1 MLPQQT
7 TKCLVLHLTNVHN
20 ITPLCCYS
28 YADGGSGAGNLRYNI
43 AFRFGISAKRFT
55 LALAYQHAKLERAN
69 LPLASSLTA

>member
-28 YADGGSGAGNLRYNI
+28 YADVGSGAGNLRYNI